1 METKHP
7 SLALE
12 SGTYCTCRE
21 MSILVAFCNY
31 GCCQTGVRVSFFFY
45 KQCFNAF
52 SSHNFVFYLPC
63 IYTHLKCCFF
73 CLNLAL
79 TFPASL
85 FFFPID
91 LLLFC
96 LNLTE
101 SSYEGHIIM
110 SCIQKSYLVH
120 LFQKKHWQLK
130 LVSNAHY
137 SDPRLNLMKVKV
149 IAIHLYKRKWS
160 KTM

>member
-21 MSILVAFCNY
+21 MSSLVAFCNY

-101 SSYEGHIIM
+101 SYYEGHIIM

-120 LFQKKHWQLK
+120 LFQKKYWQLK

>member
-21 MSILVAFCNY
+21 MSSLVAFCNY
-31 GCCQTGVRVSFFFY
+31 GCCQTGVRVSFFY

-85 FFFPID
+85 FFSHRLVVVLFKSDGVFLWRSCNYVMHSKIISGPLISKETLTAQTCFKCS
-91 LLLFC
+91 LLWSKVKFD
-96 LNLTE
+96 
-101 SSYEGHIIM
+101 EGQGHCY
-110 SCIQKSYLVH
+110 SFIQK
-120 LFQKKHWQLK
+120 K
-130 LVSNAHY
+130 
-137 SDPRLNLMKVKV
+137 M
-149 IAIHLYKRKWS
+149 I
-160 KTM
+160 